1 MALKINR
8 KYECRENERI
18 HMNSAMIIS
27 MLGGL
32 GLFLYGMK
40 LMGEGIEK
48 VAGSKMKT
56 ILEWCTKNRFI
67 GVVVGTIFTA
77 IIQSS
82 SAATV
87 MVVSFVNSGLMNL
100 TQAVG
105 VIMGANIGTTVTA
118 QIVAFNLDSIA
129 PLFVIAGVVM
139 IMFFKNET
147 VKKVGEVVFGFGVLF
162 LGMSLMKESMADI
175 KDSVTV
181 MNLISSLRNPLVA
194 ILVGLVITTIL
205 QSSSASVGILVTMA
219 GSGLIEL
226 PMCFYVILGC
236 NIGACTSALLVGLT
250 GKKNAKRAALIHL
263 MFNIIGSL
271 VMLIILLPFGGY
283 VESWIMSISDN
294 LSRAV
299 ANTHTIF
306 KVFQVI
312 VLFPFAGLIVKL
324 TELMVPGTDEQ
335 KEKYE
340 LKYISLDSAVSPA
353 VAVLEVTNE
362 IKRMG
367 EIANYNLERS
377 MEALMNGDK
386 EIIAEVFEREHEV
399 DYLSRKITD
408 FLVKINQM
416 FPISETR
423 NIAGYYHVVS
433 DIERIGDHAENIAEF
448 AQTKLNEEIEFSEKG
463 AQELQHMFDVMNK
476 EVKLA
481 LEAFTERNEE
491 HLKEIIG
498 LENEVDDLE
507 KQLQK
512 NHVRRMSKNE
522 CSPKAAIFSDLISN
536 FERVSDHATNIAFA
550 TFREEEYL

>member
-1 MALKINR
+1 
-8 KYECRENERI
+8 
-18 HMNSAMIIS
+18 

-67 GVVVGTIFTA
+67 GVIVGAIFTA
-77 IIQSS
+77 VIQSS

-100 TQAVG
+100 IQAVG

-129 PLFVIAGVVM
+129 PLFVIAGV
-139 IMFFKNET
+139 IMMMFCKNET
-147 VKKVGEVVFGFGVLF
+147 VKKAGEVVFGFGALF
-162 LGMSLMKESMADI
+162 LGMGMMKDSMAGI
-175 KDSVTV
+175 KDSAQV
-181 MNLISSLRNPLVA
+181 MNVISSLKNPLVA

-226 PMCFYVILGC
+226 QMCFYVILGC
-236 NIGACTSALLVGLT
+236 NIGACTSAVLVGLT

-263 MFNIIGSL
+263 LFNIIGSL
-271 VMLIILLPFGGY
+271 VMLIILIPFGGH
-283 VESWIMSISDN
+283 VENWIMSISDN
-294 LSRAV
+294 LGRAV

-312 VLFPFAGLIVKL
+312 VLFPFANLIVKL
-324 TELMVPGTDEQ
+324 TEIIIPGEDE
-335 KEKYE
+335 KNEKYE

-353 VAVLEVTNE
+353 IAVLEVTNE

-377 MEALMNGDK
+377 MEALMKGDK
-386 EIIAEVFEREHEV
+386 DIIEEVFEREHEV

-423 NIAGYYHVVS
+423 NIAGYYHVVN

-448 AQTKLNEEIEFSEKG
+448 AQTKLNEEIVFSEKG
-463 AQELQHMFDVMNK
+463 CEELQHMFDVMDK

-491 HLKEIIG
+491 HLKEIIS
-498 LENEVDDLE
+498 LENEVDELE

-512 NHVRRMSKNE
+512 NHVRRMAKNE

>member
-1 MALKINR
+1 M
-8 KYECRENERI
+8 
-18 HMNSAMIIS
+18 SSTMIIS

-56 ILEWCTKNRFI
+56 ILEWCTKNRLI
-67 GVVVGTIFTA
+67 GVIVGTIFTA

-100 TQAVG
+100 MQAVG

-118 QIVAFNLDSIA
+118 QIVALDLDSIA
-129 PLFVIAGVVM
+129 PVFVITGVVM

-147 VKKVGEVVFGFGVLF
+147 VNKVGEVLFGFGALF
-162 LGMSLMKESMADI
+162 LGMSLMKNSMAGI
-175 KDSVTV
+175 KDSVAV
-181 MNLISSLRNPLVA
+181 MKMISSLKNPLVA

-219 GSGLIEL
+219 GSGLVEL

-236 NIGACTSALLVGLT
+236 NIGACTSAVLVGLT
-250 GKKNAKRAALIHL
+250 GKKDAKRAALIHL
-263 MFNIIGSL
+263 MFNIIGSII
-271 VMLIILLPFGGY
+271 MLLILLPFGGY
-283 VESWIMSISDN
+283 VEHWINAISADPK
-294 LSRAV
+294 RAV

-312 VLFPFAGLIVKL
+312 ILFPFAGWIVKL
-324 TELMVPGTDEQ
+324 TQWLVPGEDEQ

-353 VAVLEVTNE
+353 IAMIEVTNE

-377 MEALMNGDK
+377 MEALMKGNKD
-386 EIIAEVFEREHEV
+386 IINEVFEREHEV
-399 DYLSRKITD
+399 DFLSRKITD

-416 FPISETR
+416 LPVSETK

-448 AQTKLNEEIEFSEKG
+448 AQTKLNESIEFSKVG
-463 AQELQHMFDVMNK
+463 AEELQHMFDVMNK

-491 HLKEIIG
+491 HLKEIMD

-507 KQLQK
+507 KQLQR
-512 NHVRRMSKNE
+512 NHVRRMAKNE

-550 TFREEEYL
+550 TFREEEYI

>member
-1 MALKINR
+1 M
-8 KYECRENERI
+8 
-18 HMNSAMIIS
+18 SSTMIIS

-56 ILEWCTKNRFI
+56 ILEWCTKNRLI
-67 GVVVGTIFTA
+67 GVIVGTIFTA

-100 TQAVG
+100 MQAVG

-118 QIVAFNLDSIA
+118 QIVAFDLDSIA
-129 PLFVIAGVVM
+129 PIFVITGVVM

-147 VKKVGEVVFGFGVLF
+147 VNKVGEVLFGFGALF
-162 LGMSLMKESMADI
+162 LGMSLMKNSMAGI

-181 MNLISSLRNPLVA
+181 MKMISSLKNPLVA

-219 GSGLIEL
+219 GSGLVEL

-236 NIGACTSALLVGLT
+236 NIGACTSAVLVGLT
-250 GKKNAKRAALIHL
+250 GKKDAKRAALIHL
-263 MFNIIGSL
+263 MFNIIGSII
-271 VMLIILLPFGGY
+271 MLLILLPFGGY
-283 VESWIMSISDN
+283 VEHWINAISADPK
-294 LSRAV
+294 RAV

-312 VLFPFAGLIVKL
+312 ILFPFAGWIVKL
-324 TELMVPGTDEQ
+324 TQWLVPGEDEQ

-353 VAVLEVTNE
+353 IAMIEVTNE

-377 MEALMNGDK
+377 MEALMKGNKD
-386 EIIAEVFEREHEV
+386 IINEVFEREHEV
-399 DYLSRKITD
+399 DFLSRKITD

-416 FPISETR
+416 LPVSETK

-448 AQTKLNEEIEFSEKG
+448 AQTKLNESIEFSKVG
-463 AQELQHMFDVMNK
+463 AEELQHMFDVMNK

-491 HLKEIIG
+491 HLKEIMD
-498 LENEVDDLE
+498 LEDEVDDLE
-507 KQLQK
+507 KQLQR

-550 TFREEEYL
+550 TFREEEYI

>member
-1 MALKINR
+1 MYIERKI
-8 KYECRENERI
+8 
-18 HMNSAMIIS
+18 MSSTMIIS

-56 ILEWCTKNRFI
+56 ILEWCTKNRLI
-67 GVVVGTIFTA
+67 GVIVGTIFTA

-100 TQAVG
+100 MQAVG

-118 QIVAFNLDSIA
+118 QIVAFDLDSIA
-129 PLFVIAGVVM
+129 PIFVITGVVM

-147 VKKVGEVVFGFGVLF
+147 VNKVGEVLFGFGALF
-162 LGMSLMKESMADI
+162 LGMSLMKNSMADI

-181 MNLISSLRNPLVA
+181 MKMISSLKNPLVA

-219 GSGLIEL
+219 GSGLVEL

-236 NIGACTSALLVGLT
+236 NIGACTSAVLVGLT
-250 GKKNAKRAALIHL
+250 GKKDAKRAALIHL
-263 MFNIIGSL
+263 MFNIIGSII
-271 VMLIILLPFGGY
+271 MLLILLPFGGY
-283 VESWIMSISDN
+283 VEHWINAISADPK
-294 LSRAV
+294 RAV

-312 VLFPFAGLIVKL
+312 ILFPFAGWIVKL
-324 TELMVPGTDEQ
+324 TQWLVPGEDEQ

-353 VAVLEVTNE
+353 IAMIEVTNE

-377 MEALMNGDK
+377 MEALMKGNKD
-386 EIIAEVFEREHEV
+386 IINEVFEREHEV
-399 DYLSRKITD
+399 DFLSRKITD

-416 FPISETR
+416 LPVSETK

-448 AQTKLNEEIEFSEKG
+448 AQTKLNESIEFSKVG
-463 AQELQHMFDVMNK
+463 AEELQHMFDVMNK

-491 HLKEIIG
+491 HLKEIMD

-507 KQLQK
+507 KQLQR

-550 TFREEEYL
+550 TFREEEYI

>member
-1 MALKINR
+1 
-8 KYECRENERI
+8 
-18 HMNSAMIIS
+18 

-56 ILEWCTKNRFI
+56 ILEWCTKNRLI
-67 GVVVGTIFTA
+67 GVIVGTIFTA

-100 TQAVG
+100 MQAVG

-118 QIVAFNLDSIA
+118 QIVAFDLDSIA
-129 PLFVIAGVVM
+129 PIFVITGVVM

-147 VKKVGEVVFGFGVLF
+147 VNKVGEVLFGFGALF
-162 LGMSLMKESMADI
+162 LGMSLMKNSMADI

-181 MNLISSLRNPLVA
+181 MKMISSLKNPLVA

-219 GSGLIEL
+219 GSGLVEL

-236 NIGACTSALLVGLT
+236 NIGACTSAVLVGLT
-250 GKKNAKRAALIHL
+250 GKKDAKRAALIHL
-263 MFNIIGSL
+263 MFNIIGSII
-271 VMLIILLPFGGY
+271 MLLILLPFGGY
-283 VESWIMSISDN
+283 VEHWINAISADPK
-294 LSRAV
+294 RAV

-312 VLFPFAGLIVKL
+312 ILFPFAGWIVKL
-324 TELMVPGTDEQ
+324 TQWLVPGEDKQ

-353 VAVLEVTNE
+353 IAMIEVTNE

-377 MEALMNGDK
+377 MEALMKGNKD
-386 EIIAEVFEREHEV
+386 IINEVFEREHEV
-399 DYLSRKITD
+399 DFLSRKITD

-416 FPISETR
+416 LPVSETK

-448 AQTKLNEEIEFSEKG
+448 AQTKLNESIEFSKVG
-463 AQELQHMFDVMNK
+463 AEELQHMFDVMNK

-491 HLKEIIG
+491 HLKEIMD
-498 LENEVDDLE
+498 LEDEVDDLE
-507 KQLQK
+507 KQLQR

-550 TFREEEYL
+550 TFREEEYI

>member
-1 MALKINR
+1 M
-8 KYECRENERI
+8 
-18 HMNSAMIIS
+18 SSTMIIS

-56 ILEWCTKNRFI
+56 ILEWCTKNRLI
-67 GVVVGTIFTA
+67 GVIVGTIFTA

-100 TQAVG
+100 MQAVG

-118 QIVAFNLDSIA
+118 QIVAFDLDSIA
-129 PLFVIAGVVM
+129 PIFVITGVVM

-147 VKKVGEVVFGFGVLF
+147 VNKVGEVLFGFGALF
-162 LGMSLMKESMADI
+162 LGMSLMKNSMADI

-181 MNLISSLRNPLVA
+181 MKMISSLKNPLVA

-219 GSGLIEL
+219 GSGLVEL

-236 NIGACTSALLVGLT
+236 NIGACTSAVLVGLT
-250 GKKNAKRAALIHL
+250 GKKDAKRAALIHL
-263 MFNIIGSL
+263 MFNIIGSII
-271 VMLIILLPFGGY
+271 MLLILLPFGGY
-283 VESWIMSISDN
+283 VEHWINAISADPK
-294 LSRAV
+294 RAV

-312 VLFPFAGLIVKL
+312 ILFPFAGWIVKL
-324 TELMVPGTDEQ
+324 TQWIVPGEDEQ

-353 VAVLEVTNE
+353 IAMIEVTNE

-377 MEALMNGDK
+377 MEALMKGNKD
-386 EIIAEVFEREHEV
+386 IINEVFEREHEV
-399 DYLSRKITD
+399 DFLSRKITD

-416 FPISETR
+416 LPVSETK

-448 AQTKLNEEIEFSEKG
+448 AQTKLNESIEFSKVG
-463 AQELQHMFDVMNK
+463 AEELQHMFDVMNK

-491 HLKEIIG
+491 HLKEIMD

-507 KQLQK
+507 KQLQR

-550 TFREEEYL
+550 TFREEEYI

>member
-1 MALKINR
+1 MYIERKI
-8 KYECRENERI
+8 
-18 HMNSAMIIS
+18 MSSTMIIS

-56 ILEWCTKNRFI
+56 ILEWCTKNRLI
-67 GVVVGTIFTA
+67 GVIVGTIFTA

-100 TQAVG
+100 MQAVG

-118 QIVAFNLDSIA
+118 QIVAFDLDSIA
-129 PLFVIAGVVM
+129 PVFVITGVVM

-147 VKKVGEVVFGFGVLF
+147 VNKVGEVLFGFGALF
-162 LGMSLMKESMADI
+162 LGMSLMKNSMAGI
-175 KDSVTV
+175 KDSVAV
-181 MNLISSLRNPLVA
+181 MKMISSLKNPLVA

-219 GSGLIEL
+219 GSGLVEL

-236 NIGACTSALLVGLT
+236 NIGACTSAVLVGLT
-250 GKKNAKRAALIHL
+250 GKKDAKRAALIHL
-263 MFNIIGSL
+263 MFNIIGSII
-271 VMLIILLPFGGY
+271 MLLILLPFGGY
-283 VESWIMSISDN
+283 VEHWINVISADPK
-294 LSRAV
+294 RAV

-312 VLFPFAGLIVKL
+312 ILFPFAGWIVKL
-324 TELMVPGTDEQ
+324 TQWLVPGEDEQ

-353 VAVLEVTNE
+353 IAMIEVTNE

-377 MEALMNGDK
+377 MEALMKGNKD
-386 EIIAEVFEREHEV
+386 IINEVFEREHEV
-399 DYLSRKITD
+399 DFLSRKITD

-416 FPISETR
+416 LPVSETK

-448 AQTKLNEEIEFSEKG
+448 AQTKLNESIEFSKVG
-463 AQELQHMFDVMNK
+463 AEELQHMFDVMNK

-491 HLKEIIG
+491 HLKEIMD

-507 KQLQK
+507 KQLQR
-512 NHVRRMSKNE
+512 NHVRRMAKNE

-550 TFREEEYL
+550 TFREEEYI

>member
-1 MALKINR
+1 M
-8 KYECRENERI
+8 
-18 HMNSAMIIS
+18 SSTMIIS

-48 VAGSKMKT
+48 VAGSRMKT
-56 ILEWCTKNRFI
+56 ILEWCTKNRLI
-67 GVVVGTIFTA
+67 GVIVGTIFTA

-100 TQAVG
+100 MQAVG

-118 QIVAFNLDSIA
+118 QIVAFDLDSIA
-129 PLFVIAGVVM
+129 PIFVITGVVM

-147 VKKVGEVVFGFGVLF
+147 VNKVGEVLFGFGALF
-162 LGMSLMKESMADI
+162 LGMSLMKNSMADI

-181 MNLISSLRNPLVA
+181 MKMISSLKNPLVA

-219 GSGLIEL
+219 GSGLVEL

-236 NIGACTSALLVGLT
+236 NIGACTSAVLVGLT
-250 GKKNAKRAALIHL
+250 GKKDAKRAALIHL
-263 MFNIIGSL
+263 MFNIIGSII
-271 VMLIILLPFGGY
+271 MLLILLPFGGY
-283 VESWIMSISDN
+283 VEHWINAISADPK
-294 LSRAV
+294 RAV

-312 VLFPFAGLIVKL
+312 ILFPFAGWIVKL
-324 TELMVPGTDEQ
+324 TQWLVPGEDKQ

-353 VAVLEVTNE
+353 IAMIEVTNE

-377 MEALMNGDK
+377 MEALMKGNKD
-386 EIIAEVFEREHEV
+386 IINEVFEREHEV
-399 DYLSRKITD
+399 DFLSRKITD

-416 FPISETR
+416 LPVSETK

-448 AQTKLNEEIEFSEKG
+448 AQTKLNESIEFSKVG
-463 AQELQHMFDVMNK
+463 AEELQHMFDVMNK

-491 HLKEIIG
+491 HLKEIMD
-498 LENEVDDLE
+498 LEDEVDDLE
-507 KQLQK
+507 KQLQR

-550 TFREEEYL
+550 TFREEEYI

>member
-1 MALKINR
+1 M
-8 KYECRENERI
+8 
-18 HMNSAMIIS
+18 SSTMIIS

-56 ILEWCTKNRFI
+56 ILEWCTKNRLI
-67 GVVVGTIFTA
+67 GVIVGTIFTA

-100 TQAVG
+100 MQAVG

-118 QIVAFNLDSIA
+118 QIVAFDLDSIA
-129 PLFVIAGVVM
+129 PIFVITGFVM

-147 VKKVGEVVFGFGVLF
+147 VNKVGEVLFGFGALF
-162 LGMSLMKESMADI
+162 LGMSLMKNSMAGI
-175 KDSVTV
+175 KDSVAV
-181 MNLISSLRNPLVA
+181 MKMISSLKNPLVA

-219 GSGLIEL
+219 GSGLVEL

-236 NIGACTSALLVGLT
+236 NIGACTSAVLVGLT
-250 GKKNAKRAALIHL
+250 GKKDAKRAALIHL
-263 MFNIIGSL
+263 MFNIIGSII
-271 VMLIILLPFGGY
+271 MLLILLPFGGY
-283 VESWIMSISDN
+283 VEHWINAISADPK
-294 LSRAV
+294 RAV

-312 VLFPFAGLIVKL
+312 ILFPFAGWIVKL
-324 TELMVPGTDEQ
+324 TQWLVPGEDEQ

-353 VAVLEVTNE
+353 IAMIEVTNE

-377 MEALMNGDK
+377 MEALMKGNKD
-386 EIIAEVFEREHEV
+386 IINEVFEREHEV
-399 DYLSRKITD
+399 DFLSRKITD

-416 FPISETR
+416 LPVSETK

-448 AQTKLNEEIEFSEKG
+448 AQTKLNESIEFSKVG
-463 AQELQHMFDVMNK
+463 AEELQHMFDVMNK

-491 HLKEIIG
+491 HLKEIMD

-507 KQLQK
+507 KQLQR
-512 NHVRRMSKNE
+512 NHVRRMAKNE

-550 TFREEEYL
+550 TFREEEYI

>member
-1 MALKINR
+1 M
-8 KYECRENERI
+8 
-18 HMNSAMIIS
+18 SSTMIIS

-56 ILEWCTKNRFI
+56 ILEWCTKNRLI
-67 GVVVGTIFTA
+67 GVIVGTIFTA

-100 TQAVG
+100 MQAVG

-118 QIVAFNLDSIA
+118 QIVAFDLDSIA
-129 PLFVIAGVVM
+129 PIFVITGVVM

-147 VKKVGEVVFGFGVLF
+147 VNKVGEVLFGFGALF
-162 LGMSLMKESMADI
+162 LGMSLMKNSMADI

-181 MNLISSLRNPLVA
+181 MKMISSLKNPLVA

-219 GSGLIEL
+219 GSGLVEL

-236 NIGACTSALLVGLT
+236 NIGACTSAVLVGLT
-250 GKKNAKRAALIHL
+250 GKKDAKRAALIHL
-263 MFNIIGSL
+263 MFNIIGSII
-271 VMLIILLPFGGY
+271 MLLILLPFSGY
-283 VESWIMSISDN
+283 VENWINAISADPK
-294 LSRAV
+294 RAV

-312 VLFPFAGLIVKL
+312 ILFPFAGWIVKL
-324 TELMVPGTDEQ
+324 TQWLVPGEDEQ

-353 VAVLEVTNE
+353 IAMIEVTNE

-377 MEALMNGDK
+377 MEALMKGNKD
-386 EIIAEVFEREHEV
+386 IINEVFEREHEV
-399 DYLSRKITD
+399 DFLSRKITD

-416 FPISETR
+416 LPVSETK

-448 AQTKLNEEIEFSEKG
+448 AQTKLNESIEFSKVG
-463 AQELQHMFDVMNK
+463 AEELQHMFDVMNK

-491 HLKEIIG
+491 HLKEIMD

-507 KQLQK
+507 KQLQR
-512 NHVRRMSKNE
+512 NHVRRMAKNE

-550 TFREEEYL
+550 TFREEEYI

>member
-1 MALKINR
+1 M
-8 KYECRENERI
+8 
-18 HMNSAMIIS
+18 SSTMIIS

-56 ILEWCTKNRFI
+56 ILEWCTKNRLI
-67 GVVVGTIFTA
+67 GVIVGTIFTA

-100 TQAVG
+100 MQAVG

-118 QIVAFNLDSIA
+118 QIVAFDLDSIA
-129 PLFVIAGVVM
+129 PIFVITGVVM

-147 VKKVGEVVFGFGVLF
+147 VNKVGEVLFGFGALF
-162 LGMSLMKESMADI
+162 LGMSLMKNSMADI

-181 MNLISSLRNPLVA
+181 MKMISSLKNPLVA

-219 GSGLIEL
+219 GSGLVEL

-236 NIGACTSALLVGLT
+236 NIGACTSAVLVGLT
-250 GKKNAKRAALIHL
+250 GKKDAKRAALIHL
-263 MFNIIGSL
+263 MFNIIGSII
-271 VMLIILLPFGGY
+271 MLLILLPFGGY
-283 VESWIMSISDN
+283 VEHWINAISADPK
-294 LSRAV
+294 RAV

-312 VLFPFAGLIVKL
+312 ILFPFAGWIVKL
-324 TELMVPGTDEQ
+324 TQWLVHGEDEQ

-353 VAVLEVTNE
+353 IAMIEVTNE

-377 MEALMNGDK
+377 MEALMKGNKD
-386 EIIAEVFEREHEV
+386 IINEVFEREHEV
-399 DYLSRKITD
+399 DFLSRKITD

-416 FPISETR
+416 LPVSETK

-448 AQTKLNEEIEFSEKG
+448 AQTKLNESIEFSKVG
-463 AQELQHMFDVMNK
+463 AEELQHMFDVMNK

-491 HLKEIIG
+491 HLKEIMD
-498 LENEVDDLE
+498 LEDEVDDLE
-507 KQLQK
+507 KQLQR

-550 TFREEEYL
+550 TFREEEYI

>member
-1 MALKINR
+1 M
-8 KYECRENERI
+8 
-18 HMNSAMIIS
+18 SSTMIIS

-56 ILEWCTKNRFI
+56 NLEWCNKNRLI
-67 GVVVGTIFTA
+67 VVIVGTIFTA

-100 TQAVG
+100 MQAVG

-118 QIVAFNLDSIA
+118 QIVAFDLDSIA
-129 PLFVIAGVVM
+129 PIFVITGVVM

-147 VKKVGEVVFGFGVLF
+147 VNKVGEVLFGFGALF
-162 LGMSLMKESMADI
+162 LGMSLMKNSMADI

-181 MNLISSLRNPLVA
+181 MKMISSLKNPLVA

-219 GSGLIEL
+219 GSGLVEL

-236 NIGACTSALLVGLT
+236 NIGACTSAVLVGLT
-250 GKKNAKRAALIHL
+250 GKKDAKRAALIHL
-263 MFNIIGSL
+263 MFNIIGSII
-271 VMLIILLPFGGY
+271 MLLILLPFGGY
-283 VESWIMSISDN
+283 VEHWINAISADPK
-294 LSRAV
+294 RAV

-312 VLFPFAGLIVKL
+312 ILFPFAGWIVKL
-324 TELMVPGTDEQ
+324 TQWLVPGEDEQ

-353 VAVLEVTNE
+353 IAMIEVTNE

-377 MEALMNGDK
+377 MEALMKGNKD
-386 EIIAEVFEREHEV
+386 IINEVFEREHEV
-399 DYLSRKITD
+399 DFLSRKITD

-416 FPISETR
+416 LPVSETK

-448 AQTKLNEEIEFSEKG
+448 AQTKLNESIEFSKVG
-463 AQELQHMFDVMNK
+463 AEELQHMFDVMNK

-491 HLKEIIG
+491 HLKEIMD
-498 LENEVDDLE
+498 LEDEVDDLE
-507 KQLQK
+507 KQLQR

-550 TFREEEYL
+550 TFREEEYI

>member
-1 MALKINR
+1 
-8 KYECRENERI
+8 
-18 HMNSAMIIS
+18 MNSSMVIS

-67 GVVVGTIFTA
+67 GVIVGTVFTA

-105 VIMGANIGTTVTA
+105 VIMGANIGTTITA

-139 IMFFKNET
+139 IMFSKNET
-147 VKKVGEVVFGFGVLF
+147 INKVGEIVFGFGALF
-162 LGMSLMKESMADI
+162 LGMGMMKSSMEDL
-175 KDSVTV
+175 DSVKV
-181 MNLISSLRNPLVA
+181 MNVISSLRNPLIA

-226 PMCFYVILGC
+226 PICFYVILGC
-236 NIGACTSALLVGLT
+236 NIGACTSAVLVGLT
-250 GKKNAKRAALIHL
+250 GKKDAKRAALIHL

-271 VMLIILLPFGGY
+271 VMLIILIPFENN
-283 VESWIMSISDN
+283 VQNWIMGISAN
-294 LSRAV
+294 LGRAV

-312 VLFPFAGLIVKL
+312 ALFPFAGLIVRL
-324 TELMVPGTDEQ
+324 TELMIQGKDEQ

-340 LKYISLDSAVSPA
+340 LKYISLEGAVSPA

-367 EIANYNLERS
+367 QIANYNLERS
-377 MEALMNGDK
+377 MEALMTGDK
-386 EIIAEVFEREHEV
+386 EIIEEVFEREQEV

-448 AQTKLNEEIEFSEKG
+448 AQTKLNEEIEFSDKG
-463 AQELQHMFDVMNK
+463 SQELQYMFDVMNK

-491 HLKEIIG
+491 HLKEIVN

-507 KQLQK
+507 KRLQK

>member
-1 MALKINR
+1 M
-8 KYECRENERI
+8 
-18 HMNSAMIIS
+18 SSTMIIS

-56 ILEWCTKNRFI
+56 ILEWCTKNRLI
-67 GVVVGTIFTA
+67 GVIVGTIFTA

-100 TQAVG
+100 MQAVG

-118 QIVAFNLDSIA
+118 QIVAFDLDSIA
-129 PLFVIAGVVM
+129 PIFVITGVVM

-147 VKKVGEVVFGFGVLF
+147 VNKVGEVLFGFGALF
-162 LGMSLMKESMADI
+162 LGMSLMKNSMADI

-181 MNLISSLRNPLVA
+181 MKMISSLKNPLVA

-219 GSGLIEL
+219 GSGLVEL

-236 NIGACTSALLVGLT
+236 NIGACTSAVLVGLT
-250 GKKNAKRAALIHL
+250 GKKDAKRAALIHL

-271 VMLIILLPFGGY
+271 IMLLILLPFGGY
-283 VESWIMSISDN
+283 VEHWINAISADPK
-294 LSRAV
+294 RAV

-312 VLFPFAGLIVKL
+312 ILFPFAGWIVKL
-324 TELMVPGTDEQ
+324 TQWLVPGEDKQ

-353 VAVLEVTNE
+353 IAMIEVTNE

-377 MEALMNGDK
+377 MEALMKGNKD
-386 EIIAEVFEREHEV
+386 IINEVFEREHEV
-399 DYLSRKITD
+399 DFLSRKITD

-416 FPISETR
+416 LPVSETK

-448 AQTKLNEEIEFSEKG
+448 AQTKLNESIEFSKVG
-463 AQELQHMFDVMNK
+463 AEELQHMFDVMNK

-491 HLKEIIG
+491 HLKEIMD

-507 KQLQK
+507 KQLQR

-550 TFREEEYL
+550 TFREEEYI

>member
-1 MALKINR
+1 M
-8 KYECRENERI
+8 
-18 HMNSAMIIS
+18 SSTMIIS

-56 ILEWCTKNRFI
+56 ILEWCTKNRLI
-67 GVVVGTIFTA
+67 GVIVGTIFTA

-100 TQAVG
+100 MQAVG

-118 QIVAFNLDSIA
+118 QIVAFDLDSIA
-129 PLFVIAGVVM
+129 PIFVITGVVM

-147 VKKVGEVVFGFGVLF
+147 VNKVGEVLFGFGALF
-162 LGMSLMKESMADI
+162 LGMSLMKNSMADI
-175 KDSVTV
+175 KDSVAV
-181 MNLISSLRNPLVA
+181 MKMISSLKNPLVA

-219 GSGLIEL
+219 GSGLVEL

-236 NIGACTSALLVGLT
+236 NIGACTSAVLVGLT
-250 GKKNAKRAALIHL
+250 GKKDAKRAALIHL
-263 MFNIIGSL
+263 MFNIIGSII
-271 VMLIILLPFGGY
+271 MLLILLPFGGY
-283 VESWIMSISDN
+283 VEHWINAISADPK
-294 LSRAV
+294 RAV

-312 VLFPFAGLIVKL
+312 ILFPFAGWIVKL
-324 TELMVPGTDEQ
+324 TQWLVPGEDEQ

-353 VAVLEVTNE
+353 IAMIEVTNE

-377 MEALMNGDK
+377 MEALMKGNKD
-386 EIIAEVFEREHEV
+386 IINEVFEREHEV
-399 DYLSRKITD
+399 DFLSRKITD

-416 FPISETR
+416 LPVSETK

-448 AQTKLNEEIEFSEKG
+448 AQTKLNESIEFSKVG
-463 AQELQHMFDVMNK
+463 AEELQHMFDVMNK

-491 HLKEIIG
+491 HLKEIMD

-507 KQLQK
+507 KQLQR
-512 NHVRRMSKNE
+512 NHVRRMAKNE

-550 TFREEEYL
+550 TFREEEYI

>member
-1 MALKINR
+1 MNMYGERKI
-8 KYECRENERI
+8 
-18 HMNSAMIIS
+18 MSSTMIIS

-56 ILEWCTKNRFI
+56 ILEWCTKNRLI
-67 GVVVGTIFTA
+67 GVIVGTLFTA

-100 TQAVG
+100 MQAVG

-118 QIVAFNLDSIA
+118 QIVAFDLDSIA
-129 PLFVIAGVVM
+129 PVFVITGVVM
-139 IMFFKNET
+139 IMFIKNET
-147 VKKVGEVVFGFGVLF
+147 VNKVGEVLFGFGALF
-162 LGMSLMKESMADI
+162 LGMSLMKDSMANI
-175 KDSVTV
+175 KDSVAV
-181 MNLISSLRNPLVA
+181 MNMIGSLKNPLIA

-219 GSGLIEL
+219 GSGLVEL

-236 NIGACTSALLVGLT
+236 NIGACTSAVLVGLT
-250 GKKNAKRAALIHL
+250 GKKDAKRAALIHL
-263 MFNIIGSL
+263 LFNIIGSIL
-271 VMLIILLPFGGY
+271 MLIILLPFGGY
-283 VESWIMSISDN
+283 VEKWINAISADPK
-294 LSRAV
+294 RAV

-306 KVFQVI
+306 KIFQVI

-324 TELMVPGTDEQ
+324 TRVFVHGDDEQ

-353 VAVLEVTNE
+353 IAMIEVTNE

-367 EIANYNLERS
+367 KIANYNLERS
-377 MEALMNGDK
+377 MEALMKGDK
-386 EIIAEVFEREHEV
+386 EIIAEVLEREHEV

-416 FPISETR
+416 LPVSETK

-448 AQTKLNEEIEFSEKG
+448 AQTKLNDDIEFSQVGSE
-463 AQELQHMFDVMNK
+463 ELQYMFDVMNK

-491 HLKEIIG
+491 HLKEIME
-498 LENEVDDLE
+498 LENEVDELE
-507 KQLQK
+507 KKLQR
-512 NHVRRMSKNE
+512 NHVRRMAKNE

-550 TFREEEYL
+550 TFRQEEYI

>member
-1 MALKINR
+1 M
-8 KYECRENERI
+8 
-18 HMNSAMIIS
+18 SSTMIIS

-56 ILEWCTKNRFI
+56 ILEWCTKNRLI
-67 GVVVGTIFTA
+67 GVIVGTIFTA

-100 TQAVG
+100 MQAVG
-105 VIMGANIGTTVTA
+105 VIMGANSGTTVTA
-118 QIVAFNLDSIA
+118 QIVAFDLDSIA
-129 PLFVIAGVVM
+129 PVFVITGVVM

-147 VKKVGEVVFGFGVLF
+147 VNKVGEVLFGFGALF
-162 LGMSLMKESMADI
+162 LGMSLMKNSMAGI
-175 KDSVTV
+175 KDSVAV
-181 MNLISSLRNPLVA
+181 MKMISSLKNPLVA

-219 GSGLIEL
+219 GSGLVEL

-236 NIGACTSALLVGLT
+236 NIGACTSAVLVGLT
-250 GKKNAKRAALIHL
+250 GKKDAKRAALIHL
-263 MFNIIGSL
+263 MFNIIGSII
-271 VMLIILLPFGGY
+271 MLLILLPFGGY
-283 VESWIMSISDN
+283 VEHWINVISADPK
-294 LSRAV
+294 RAV

-312 VLFPFAGLIVKL
+312 ILFPFAGWIVKL
-324 TELMVPGTDEQ
+324 TQWLVPGEDEQ

-353 VAVLEVTNE
+353 IAMIEVTNE

-377 MEALMNGDK
+377 MEALMKGNKD
-386 EIIAEVFEREHEV
+386 IINEVFEREHEV
-399 DYLSRKITD
+399 DFLSRKITD

-416 FPISETR
+416 LPVSETK

-448 AQTKLNEEIEFSEKG
+448 AQTKLNESIEFSKVG
-463 AQELQHMFDVMNK
+463 AEELQHMFDVMNK

-491 HLKEIIG
+491 HLKEIMD

-507 KQLQK
+507 KQLQR
-512 NHVRRMSKNE
+512 NHVRRMAKNE

-550 TFREEEYL
+550 TFREEEYI

>member
-1 MALKINR
+1 
-8 KYECRENERI
+8 
-18 HMNSAMIIS
+18 MNSSMIIS

-67 GVVVGTIFTA
+67 GVIVGAIFTA
-77 IIQSS
+77 VIQSS

-100 TQAVG
+100 IQAVG

-129 PLFVIAGVVM
+129 PLFVIAGV
-139 IMFFKNET
+139 IMMMFCKNET
-147 VKKVGEVVFGFGVLF
+147 VKKAGEVVFGFGALF
-162 LGMSLMKESMADI
+162 LGMGMMKDSMAGI
-175 KDSVTV
+175 KDSAQV
-181 MNLISSLRNPLVA
+181 MNVISSLKNPLVA

-226 PMCFYVILGC
+226 QMCFYVILGC
-236 NIGACTSALLVGLT
+236 NIGACTSAVLVGLT

-263 MFNIIGSL
+263 LFNIIGSL
-271 VMLIILLPFGGY
+271 VMLIILIPFGGH
-283 VESWIMSISDN
+283 VENWIMSISDN
-294 LSRAV
+294 LGRAV

-312 VLFPFAGLIVKL
+312 VLFPFANLIVKL
-324 TELMVPGTDEQ
+324 TEIIIPGEDE
-335 KEKYE
+335 KNEKYE

-353 VAVLEVTNE
+353 IAVLEVTNE

-377 MEALMNGDK
+377 MEALMKGDK
-386 EIIAEVFEREHEV
+386 DIIEEVFEREHEV

-423 NIAGYYHVVS
+423 NIAGYYHVVN

-448 AQTKLNEEIEFSEKG
+448 AQTKLNEEIVFSEKG
-463 AQELQHMFDVMNK
+463 CEELQHMFDVMDK

-491 HLKEIIG
+491 HLKEIIS
-498 LENEVDDLE
+498 LENEVDELE

-512 NHVRRMSKNE
+512 NHVRRMAKNE

>member
-1 MALKINR
+1 M
-8 KYECRENERI
+8 
-18 HMNSAMIIS
+18 SSSMIIS

-40 LMGEGIEK
+40 LMGDGIEK

-56 ILEWCTKNRFI
+56 ILEWCTKNRFV
-67 GVVVGTIFTA
+67 GVIVGTVFTA

-100 TQAVG
+100 MQAVG

-118 QIVAFNLDSIA
+118 QIVAFNLDGIA
-129 PLFVIAGVVM
+129 PIFVIAGVIM

-147 VKKVGEVVFGFGVLF
+147 VNKVGEVVFGFGALF
-162 LGMSLMKESMADI
+162 LGMSLMKGSMAGI
-175 KDSVTV
+175 KDSITV
-181 MNLISSLRNPLVA
+181 MNMISSLKNPLIA

-219 GSGLIEL
+219 ASGLVEL

-236 NIGACTSALLVGLT
+236 NIGACTSAMLVGLT
-250 GKKNAKRAALIHL
+250 GKKDAKRAALIHL

-271 VMLIILLPFGGY
+271 VMLLILLPFSRY
-283 VESWIMSISDN
+283 VESWINSISADP
-294 LSRAV
+294 SRAV

-306 KVFQVI
+306 KIFQVI

-324 TELMVPGTDEQ
+324 TQWMVPGEDEK
-335 KEKYE
+335 KEKYD
-340 LKYISLDSAVSPA
+340 LKYISLTKAVSPA
-353 VAVLEVTNE
+353 VAVIEVTNE

-367 EIANYNLERS
+367 DIANYNLERS
-377 MEALMNGDK
+377 MESLMTGNK
-386 EIIAEVFEREHEV
+386 EIIKEVFEREHEV
-399 DYLSRKITD
+399 DFLSRKITD
-408 FLVKINQM
+408 FLVQINQSL
-416 FPISETR
+416 PVSETR

-448 AQTKLNEEIEFSEKG
+448 AQTKLNEEIVFSDKG
-463 AQELQHMFDVMNK
+463 AEELQHMFEVMEK

-491 HLKEIIG
+491 HLKEI
-498 LENEVDDLE
+498 LEFEDEVDDLE

>member
-1 MALKINR
+1 M
-8 KYECRENERI
+8 
-18 HMNSAMIIS
+18 SSTMIIS

-56 ILEWCTKNRFI
+56 ILEWCTKNRLI
-67 GVVVGTIFTA
+67 GVIVGTIFTA

-100 TQAVG
+100 MQAVG

-118 QIVAFNLDSIA
+118 QIVAFDLDSIA
-129 PLFVIAGVVM
+129 PIFVITGVVM

-147 VKKVGEVVFGFGVLF
+147 VNKVGEVLFGFGALF
-162 LGMSLMKESMADI
+162 LGMSLMKNSMAGI
-175 KDSVTV
+175 KDSVAV
-181 MNLISSLRNPLVA
+181 MKMISSLKNPLVA

-219 GSGLIEL
+219 GSGLVEL

-236 NIGACTSALLVGLT
+236 NIGACTSAVLVGLT
-250 GKKNAKRAALIHL
+250 GKKDAKRAALIHL
-263 MFNIIGSL
+263 MFNIIGSII
-271 VMLIILLPFGGY
+271 MLLILLPFGGY
-283 VESWIMSISDN
+283 VEHWINAISADPK
-294 LSRAV
+294 RAV

-312 VLFPFAGLIVKL
+312 ILFPFAGWIVKL
-324 TELMVPGTDEQ
+324 TQWLVPGEDEQ

-353 VAVLEVTNE
+353 IAMIEVTNE

-377 MEALMNGDK
+377 MEALMKGNKD
-386 EIIAEVFEREHEV
+386 IINEVFEREHEV
-399 DYLSRKITD
+399 DFLSRKITD

-416 FPISETR
+416 LPVSETK

-448 AQTKLNEEIEFSEKG
+448 AQTKINESIEFSKVG
-463 AQELQHMFDVMNK
+463 AEELQHMFDVMNK

-491 HLKEIIG
+491 HLKEIMD

-507 KQLQK
+507 KQLQR
-512 NHVRRMSKNE
+512 NHVRRMAKNE

-550 TFREEEYL
+550 TFREEEYI

>member
-1 MALKINR
+1 M
-8 KYECRENERI
+8 
-18 HMNSAMIIS
+18 SSTMIIS

-56 ILEWCTKNRFI
+56 ILEWCTKNRLI
-67 GVVVGTIFTA
+67 GVIVGTIFTA

-100 TQAVG
+100 MQAVG

-118 QIVAFNLDSIA
+118 QIVAFDLDSIA
-129 PLFVIAGVVM
+129 PIFVITGVVM

-147 VKKVGEVVFGFGVLF
+147 VNKVGEVLFGFGALF
-162 LGMSLMKESMADI
+162 LGMSLMKNSMADI

-181 MNLISSLRNPLVA
+181 MKMISSLKNPLVA

-219 GSGLIEL
+219 GSGLVEL

-236 NIGACTSALLVGLT
+236 NIGACTSAVLVGLT
-250 GKKNAKRAALIHL
+250 GKKDAKRAALIHL
-263 MFNIIGSL
+263 MFNIIGSII
-271 VMLIILLPFGGY
+271 MLLILLPFGGY
-283 VESWIMSISDN
+283 VEHWINAISADPK
-294 LSRAV
+294 RAV

-312 VLFPFAGLIVKL
+312 ILFPFASWIVKL
-324 TELMVPGTDEQ
+324 TQWLVPGEDEQ

-353 VAVLEVTNE
+353 IAMIEVTNE

-377 MEALMNGDK
+377 MEALMKGNKD
-386 EIIAEVFEREHEV
+386 IINEVFEREHEV
-399 DYLSRKITD
+399 DFLSRKITD

-416 FPISETR
+416 LPVSETK

-448 AQTKLNEEIEFSEKG
+448 AQTKLNESIEFSKVG
-463 AQELQHMFDVMNK
+463 AEELQHMFDVMNK

-491 HLKEIIG
+491 HLKEIMD

-507 KQLQK
+507 KQLQR

-550 TFREEEYL
+550 TFREEEYI

>member
-1 MALKINR
+1 M
-8 KYECRENERI
+8 
-18 HMNSAMIIS
+18 SSTMIIS

-56 ILEWCTKNRFI
+56 ILEWCTKNRLI
-67 GVVVGTIFTA
+67 GVIVGTIFTA

-100 TQAVG
+100 MQAVG

-118 QIVAFNLDSIA
+118 QIVAFDLDSIA
-129 PLFVIAGVVM
+129 PIFVITGVVM

-147 VKKVGEVVFGFGVLF
+147 VNKVGEVLFGFGALF
-162 LGMSLMKESMADI
+162 LGMSLMKNSMADI

-181 MNLISSLRNPLVA
+181 MKMISSLKNPLVA

-219 GSGLIEL
+219 GSGLVEL

-236 NIGACTSALLVGLT
+236 NIGACTSAVLVGLT
-250 GKKNAKRAALIHL
+250 GKKDAKRAAFIHL
-263 MFNIIGSL
+263 MFNIIGSII
-271 VMLIILLPFGGY
+271 MLLILLPFGGY
-283 VESWIMSISDN
+283 VEHWINAISADPK
-294 LSRAV
+294 RAV

-312 VLFPFAGLIVKL
+312 ILFPFAGWIVKL
-324 TELMVPGTDEQ
+324 TQWLVPGEDKQ

-353 VAVLEVTNE
+353 IAMIEVTNE

-377 MEALMNGDK
+377 MEALMKGNKD
-386 EIIAEVFEREHEV
+386 IINEVFEREHEV
-399 DYLSRKITD
+399 DFLSRKITD

-416 FPISETR
+416 LPVSETK

-448 AQTKLNEEIEFSEKG
+448 AQTKLNESIEFSKVG
-463 AQELQHMFDVMNK
+463 AEELQHMFDVMNK

-491 HLKEIIG
+491 HLKEIMD
-498 LENEVDDLE
+498 LEDEVDDLE
-507 KQLQK
+507 KQLQR

-550 TFREEEYL
+550 TFREEEYI

>member
-1 MALKINR
+1 M
-8 KYECRENERI
+8 
-18 HMNSAMIIS
+18 SSTMIIS

-56 ILEWCTKNRFI
+56 ILEWCTKNRLI
-67 GVVVGTIFTA
+67 GVIVGTIFTA

-100 TQAVG
+100 MQAVG

-118 QIVAFNLDSIA
+118 QIVAFDLDSIA
-129 PLFVIAGVVM
+129 PIFVITGVVM

-147 VKKVGEVVFGFGVLF
+147 VNKVGEVLFGFGALF
-162 LGMSLMKESMADI
+162 LGMSLMKNSMADI

-181 MNLISSLRNPLVA
+181 MKMISSLKNPLVA

-219 GSGLIEL
+219 GSGLVEL

-236 NIGACTSALLVGLT
+236 NIGACTSAVLVGLT
-250 GKKNAKRAALIHL
+250 GKKDAKRAALIHL
-263 MFNIIGSL
+263 MFNIIGSII
-271 VMLIILLPFGGY
+271 MLLILLPFGGY
-283 VESWIMSISDN
+283 VEHWINAISADPK
-294 LSRAV
+294 RAV

-312 VLFPFAGLIVKL
+312 ILFPFAGWIVKL
-324 TELMVPGTDEQ
+324 TQWLVPGEDKQ

-353 VAVLEVTNE
+353 IAMIEVTNE

-377 MEALMNGDK
+377 MEALMKGNMD
-386 EIIAEVFEREHEV
+386 IINEVFEREHEV
-399 DYLSRKITD
+399 DFLSRKITD

-416 FPISETR
+416 LPVSETK

-448 AQTKLNEEIEFSEKG
+448 AQTKLNESIEFSKVG
-463 AQELQHMFDVMNK
+463 AEELQHMFDVMNK

-491 HLKEIIG
+491 HLKEIMD
-498 LENEVDDLE
+498 LEDEVDDLE
-507 KQLQK
+507 KQLQR

-550 TFREEEYL
+550 TFREEEYI

>member
-1 MALKINR
+1 
-8 KYECRENERI
+8 
-18 HMNSAMIIS
+18 MNSTMIIS

-48 VAGSKMKT
+48 VAGAKMKT

-67 GVVVGTIFTA
+67 GVIVGTIFTA

-100 TQAVG
+100 MQAVG
-105 VIMGANIGTTVTA
+105 VIMGANIGTTITA

-129 PLFVIAGVVM
+129 PVFVIAGVVM

-147 VKKVGEVVFGFGVLF
+147 VNKVGEVVFGFGALF
-162 LGMSLMKESMADI
+162 LGMSLMKDSMAGI

-181 MNLISSLRNPLVA
+181 MKMIGSLENPLIA

-219 GSGLIEL
+219 ASGLVDL
-226 PMCFYVILGC
+226 NMCFYVILGC

-250 GKKNAKRAALIHL
+250 GKKDAKRAALIHL
-263 MFNIIGSL
+263 MFNIIGSII
-271 VMLIILLPFGGY
+271 MLLILLPFGGH
-283 VESWIMSISDN
+283 VETWINSISADP
-294 LSRAV
+294 SRAV
-299 ANTHTIF
+299 ANTHSIF
-306 KVFQVI
+306 KIFQVI
-312 VLFPFAGLIVKL
+312 ILFPFAGWIVRL
-324 TELMVPGTDEQ
+324 TQFMVPGEDE
-335 KEKYE
+335 KVEKYE
-340 LKYISLDSAVSPA
+340 LKYISLDKSVSPA
-353 VAVLEVTNE
+353 VAVIEVTNE

-377 MEALMNGDK
+377 MEALMSGDK
-386 EIIAEVFEREHEV
+386 NIIDEVFEREHEV

-408 FLVKINQM
+408 FLVKINQLL
-416 FPISETR
+416 PVSETR

-448 AQTKLNEEIEFSEKG
+448 AQTKLNEDIVFSEKG
-463 AQELQHMFDVMNK
+463 SAELQNMFNVMNK

-491 HLKEIIG
+491 HLKEILA
-498 LENEVDDLE
+498 LEDEVDELE